1 MVFLR
6 LSPDISP
13 SPRPGGRHS
22 SSHNEALG
30 PFSSPAGPYMAGICE
45 DTVLNTLSPRD
56 KAGTEFSWISASHA
70 LSLSRHPSLRGAAPE
85 LCLHT
90 RPGVKLPPG
99 EDPGLA
105 LHQADPF
112 APLLHQECFLFS
124 CKKQIASARPL
135 CFSCAL
141 PKIMQALNCPAHPSF
156 DLFSAKTPVLPFILW
171 SLKHPS
177 IHPVMVAI
185 SFIVKHLQYEQK
197 LPLNTTEEYPDI
209 RPKKNEEIYIIY
221 KARQVTMKN
230 W

>member
-1 MVFLR
+1 MVFLP
-6 LSPDISP
+6 LSPDISL
-13 SPRPGGRHS
+13 SPRLGGRHS

-30 PFSSPAGPYMAGICE
+30 PFSSPAGPNMAGICE
-45 DTVLNTLSPRD
+45 DTVPDTLSPRD

-90 RPGVKLPPG
+90 PDQVSNSLLVKIPALPCTRQTH
-99 EDPGLA
+99 LRRFCTKNVFYSRA
-105 LHQADPF
+105 
-112 APLLHQECFLFS
+112 
-124 CKKQIASARPL
+124 KKIASARPL

-171 SLKHPS
+171 SLKYPA

-185 SFIVKHLQYEQK
+185 SFTVKHLQYEQK

-209 RPKKNEEIYIIY
+209 RPKN
-221 KARQVTMKN
+221 MKKSI
-230 W
+230 

>member
-1 MVFLR
+1 MFFILVQK
-6 LSPDISP
+6 
-13 SPRPGGRHS
+13 
-22 SSHNEALG
+22 N
-30 PFSSPAGPYMAGICE
+30 
-45 DTVLNTLSPRD
+45 
-56 KAGTEFSWISASHA
+56 
-70 LSLSRHPSLRGAAPE
+70 
-85 LCLHT
+85 
-90 RPGVKLPPG
+90 KLLL
-99 EDPGLA
+99 LA
-105 LHQADPF
+105 H
-112 APLLHQECFLFS
+112 
-124 CKKQIASARPL
+124 
-135 CFSCAL
+135 FSCAL

>member
-1 MVFLR
+1 MRKNNSSSIFYRKLTLSQSSGANHKTSATLRGTLSEGLLVLEGWREPAVSLVFLP
-6 LSPDISP
+6 LSPDISL
-13 SPRPGGRHS
+13 SPRLGGRHS

-30 PFSSPAGPYMAGICE
+30 PFSSPAGPNMAGICE
-45 DTVLNTLSPRD
+45 DTVLDTLSPRD

-124 CKKQIASARPL
+124 CKKNCFCSPTVFQLRPAKDNAS
-135 CFSCAL
+135 SQL
-141 PKIMQALNCPAHPSF
+141 PSP
-156 DLFSAKTPVLPFILW
+156 PFI
-171 SLKHPS
+171 
-177 IHPVMVAI
+177 
-185 SFIVKHLQYEQK
+185 
-197 LPLNTTEEYPDI
+197 
-209 RPKKNEEIYIIY
+209 
-221 KARQVTMKN
+221 
-230 W
+230 

>member
-1 MVFLR
+1 MRTLFSTLC
-6 LSPDISP
+6 P
-13 SPRPGGRHS
+13 PGTRREL
-22 SSHNEALG
+22 SSHGSLHLTPSHCLVTQVFEVQRQNFASTPDQVSNSLLVKIPAL
-30 PFSSPAGPYMAGICE
+30 PCTRQTHLRRFCTKNVFY
-45 DTVLNTLSPRD
+45 
-56 KAGTEFSWISASHA
+56 
-70 LSLSRHPSLRGAAPE
+70 SRA
-85 LCLHT
+85 
-90 RPGVKLPPG
+90 
-99 EDPGLA
+99 
-105 LHQADPF
+105 
-112 APLLHQECFLFS
+112 
-124 CKKQIASARPL
+124 KKIASARPL

-171 SLKHPS
+171 SLKYPA

-185 SFIVKHLQYEQK
+185 SFTVKHLQYEQK

>member
-1 MVFLR
+1 MRGTLSEGLLVLEGWREPAVSLVFLR

-13 SPRPGGRHS
+13 SPRLGGRHS

-124 CKKQIASARPL
+124 CKKTNCFCSPTVFQLRPAKDNAS
-135 CFSCAL
+135 SQL
-141 PKIMQALNCPAHPSF
+141 PTLHLISL
-156 DLFSAKTPVLPFILW
+156 VLKLQHYWFYLFILW
-171 SLKHPS
+171 STFKCPS
-177 IHPVMVAI
+177 I
-185 SFIVKHLQYEQK
+185 QC
-197 LPLNTTEEYPDI
+197 PLE
-209 RPKKNEEIYIIY
+209 
-221 KARQVTMKN
+221 
-230 W
+230 